1 MSNINLRKNNTT
13 NSVISQV
20 KKIKSQQTNQNNF
33 ESFENSNSIQNSVAE
48 KFEKHIFDTLRI
60 KNVKT
65 PVLQTIGKQ
74 EIKLRKG
81 AKLVIGDN
89 KIPVD
94 DLVNMY
100 QF

>member
-1 MSNINLRKNNTT
+1 MNNVNYRKNDTT
-13 NSVISQV
+13 NSVTSQV
-20 KKIKSQQTNQNNF
+20 KKIKSQQINQNNF
-33 ESFENSNSIQNSVAE
+33 ESFENTNSIYNSVAE

-81 AKLVIGDN
+81 AKLVIGDS
-89 KIPVD
+89 KIPVE